1 MCLPTPVAWS
11 AKLPG
16 VAGLAVDV
24 AVLAVAEVPGAQGFA
39 AGVTGGAPLVV
50 DSTLDLDSLGVKY
63 LQGSV
68 TRIYR
73 YHEASILCYAMH
85 LTNRGTIVRKL
96 SN

>member
-68 TRIYR
+68 MGMCLIKQ
-73 YHEASILCYAMH
+73 AFFPSNSH
-85 LTNRGTIVRKL
+85 LTNTGTIVRKL